1 MTEPDWN
8 GLIEPVARQL
18 WGEPNK
24 GLSTKLSLRWGN
36 GGSRAVFLDGGGNW
50 KDFESGEEGG
60 VLALVMR
67 EQSADKAGALN
78 WLADNGFIERKDSA
92 AAPEKP
98 ASGRS
103 DPPATEVPSEPK
115 LPVDEPQGV
124 AVAVKGYHYSDG
136 DGNLLYDV
144 VRYHFRKP
152 DGSWVLNEKTG
163 NPKKT
168 FKQRRP
174 DGKGGWIWNL
184 DGIGHTLYRR
194 QQLEI
199 AIAEGKTVFLPEGEK
214 DAETLIEWGIAAT
227 TNSGGAQ
234 NWRPHHAEMLRGA
247 DVVIL
252 ADDDEPGQKRVET
265 IGLSLRGLAK
275 RIRAITSWGGPKDV
289 TDWKEQA
296 GGDASKLGEIINTLP
311 DWRPAPPVS
320 RMGAVGLHELHHPSL
335 RHEFV
340 IDGFLDRQG
349 VAMMPGAS
357 GSGKTFLVLEMAMCI
372 ATGQPFW
379 GMDVKPGLVLYQAG
393 EGKQGVTK
401 RIDAWLQD
409 RGFAPDPGIPFQM
422 LTRRINLFTDDKDTD
437 DFIAEGKAWAAYY
450 DLPVRLAVVDTF
462 NKAITG
468 ANEIAG
474 QDMGKVISRMERIS
488 TELDC
493 VVLSP
498 IHKSKEGNMRG
509 HGSLK
514 GDSSNVIEVNELNIR
529 DHNGR
534 IIRTVT
540 LDKNKDGEKGKPLR
554 FVLRQVVLGDDER
567 GKPITTCVIDRPD
580 GDEEEYGRQGKLS
593 LNQILA
599 LKALRQAV
607 EDSGEVAP
615 NGIRAGSSVH
625 RVVKYRHWEERF
637 AKTWQFTAPETEIE
651 ARKKEL
657 QRIMM
662 HAGKVLLAGD
672 YIGRDNDLGIVW
684 LTGKDDR
691 PKPQSKPVEKAR
703 PSPMMTADDLSVPF

>member
-1 MTEPDWN
+1 MIEPDWSS
-8 GLIEPVARQL
+8 LAEPVARHL

-24 GLSTKLSLRWGN
+24 ALSHKLYLRWG
-36 GGSRAVFLDGGGNW
+36 GGGARKLDLQTGTWFDHEN
-50 KDFESGEEGG
+50 GEGGG
-60 VLALVMR
+60 VLKLVMR
-67 EQSADKAGALN
+67 ETGAADEGVAAD

-92 AAPEKP
+92 AGPEKP

-103 DPPATEVPSEPK
+103 DPPAPEVPSEPK

-124 AVAVKGYHYSDG
+124 AVAVKGYHYTDG

-199 AIAEGKTVFLPEGEK
+199 AIAEGKTTFLPEGEK
-214 DAETLIEWGIAAT
+214 DCETLIEWGFAAT

-252 ADDDEPGQKRVET
+252 GDDDPAGRKRVEDV
-265 IGLSLRGLAK
+265 GLSLRGIAK

-296 GGDASKLGEIINTLP
+296 GGTAEQLSAKIGQLP

-409 RGFAPDPGIPFQM
+409 RGVAPDAGIPFQM

-450 DLPVRLAVVDTF
+450 DLPVRMAVVDTF

-514 GDSSNVIEVNELNIR
+514 GDASNVIEVNELNIR

-625 RVVKYRHWEERF
+625 QVVKYRHWEERF

-691 PKPQSKPVEKAR
+691 PKREAKPVEKAK
-703 PSPMMTADDLSVPF
+703 PSPYMTKEDADVPF